1 MLTKSQIKLI
11 TSLKQKKFRT
21 QHQLFVVEG
30 IKVVQEFL
38 NSGYELDAI
47 FAVDDRFSQYE
58 KKLTKIDSK
67 ELAKISGFS
76 TPNKVLAIFKIPI
89 PLAVNWSGLVVALD
103 GINDPGNLGTIIR
116 LCDWFG
122 IENLV
127 CSEDTVDC
135 YNPKV
140 VQASMGSHTRVNI
153 TYVDLK
159 SALPVASNCMGTFM
173 DGDSI
178 YEQNLPKTGVIVLGN
193 EANGISEDIENL
205 MHTRLSI
212 PRFGTVKQT
221 ESLNVA
227 NAAAIILSEFKR
239 NLLKGKIDK

>member
-11 TSLKQKKFRT
+11 TSLKQKKFRI

-30 IKVVQEFL
+30 VKVVQEFL
-38 NSGYELDAI
+38 NSNYELEAI
-47 FAVDDRFSQYE
+47 FAVEDRYSQYNQ
-58 KKLTKIDSK
+58 KFTLVDSK

-76 TPNKVLAIFKIPI
+76 TPNKVLATFKIPSLI
-89 PLAVNWSGLVVALD
+89 NVNWSSLTVALD

-122 IENLV
+122 IEDLI
-127 CSEDTVDC
+127 CSEDTVNC

-159 SALPVASNCMGTFM
+159 KTLSTVSNCMGTFM
-173 DGDSI
+173 DGISI
-178 YEQNLPKTGVIVLGN
+178 YNQTLPKTGVIVLGN
-193 EANGISEDIENL
+193 EANGISENIESL
-205 MHTRLSI
+205 IDLRLSI
-212 PRFGTVKQT
+212 PRFGKLKQT

-227 NAAAIILSEFKR
+227 NAAAIVLSEFKR
-239 NLLKGKIDK
+239 NLTET

>member
-30 IKVVQEFL
+30 IKVVEEFL
-38 NSGYELDAI
+38 NSDYELDAI
-47 FAVDDRFSQYE
+47 FSIDDRFSQYNQ
-58 KKLTKIDSK
+58 KLTKVDSK

-76 TPNKVLAIFKIPI
+76 TPNKVLATFKISTPI
-89 PLAVNWSGLVVALD
+89 AVDWSGLVVALD
-103 GINDPGNLGTIIR
+103 DINDPGNLGTIIR

-127 CSEDTVDC
+127 CSEATVDC

-159 SALPVASNCMGTFM
+159 NTLSAASNCMGTFM

-178 YEQNLPKTGVIVLGN
+178 YEQHLPNTGVIVLGN
-193 EANGISEDIENL
+193 EANGISEDVEAL
-205 MHTRLSI
+205 VKTRLSI

-239 NLLKGKIDK
+239 NSTEK

>member
-11 TSLKQKKFRT
+11 TSLKQKKFRI

-30 IKVVQEFL
+30 VKVVQEFL
-38 NSGYELDAI
+38 NSNYELVAI
-47 FAVDDRFSQYE
+47 FAVEDRYSQYNQ
-58 KKLTKIDSK
+58 KFTLVDSK

-76 TPNKVLAIFKIPI
+76 TPNKVLATFKIPS
-89 PLAVNWSGLVVALD
+89 PLTVNWSFLTVALD

-122 IENLV
+122 IEDLV

-159 SALPVASNCMGTFM
+159 KTLSTVSNCMGTFM
-173 DGDSI
+173 DGISI
-178 YEQNLPKTGVIVLGN
+178 YNQTLPKTGVIVLGN
-193 EANGISEDIENL
+193 EANGISEDIESL
-205 MHTRLSI
+205 IDLRLSI
-212 PRFGTVKQT
+212 PRFGKLKQT

-227 NAAAIILSEFKR
+227 NAAAIVLSEFKR
-239 NLLKGKIDK
+239 NLTET

>member
-11 TSLKQKKFRT
+11 TSLKQKKFRL
-21 QHQLFVVEG
+21 QHQMFVVEG
-30 IKVVQEFL
+30 IKVVEEFL
-38 NSGYELDAI
+38 NSDYELDAI
-47 FAVDDRFSQYE
+47 FAVDDRFSQYNQ
-58 KKLTKIDSK
+58 KVIKVDSK
-67 ELAKISGFS
+67 DLAKLSGFS
-76 TPNKVLAIFKIPI
+76 SPNKVLATFKIPS
-89 PLAVNWSGLVVALD
+89 PHAVNWSDLVVALD
-103 GINDPGNLGTIIR
+103 DINDPGNLGTIIR

-127 CSEDTVDC
+127 CSKATVDC

-159 SALPVASNCMGTFM
+159 KVLPLVSNCMGAFM
-173 DGDSI
+173 DGSSI
-178 YEQNLPKTGVIVLGN
+178 YEQNLPESGVIVLGN
-193 EANGISEDIENL
+193 EANGISEDVEAL
-205 MHTRLSI
+205 VKSRLSI
-212 PRFGTVKQT
+212 PRFGTIKQT

-239 NLLKGKIDK
+239 NSTER

>member
-1 MLTKSQIKLI
+1 M
-11 TSLKQKKFRT
+11 KQKKFRM

-30 IKVVQEFL
+30 IKVVEEFL
-38 NSGYELDAI
+38 KSDYELDAI
-47 FAVDDRFSQYE
+47 FAVDDRFSHYKQ
-58 KKLTKIDSK
+58 KFTKVNSK

-76 TPNKVLAIFKIPI
+76 TPNAVLATFKIPI
-89 PLAVNWSGLVVALD
+89 PLEVDWSSLVVALD
-103 GINDPGNLGTIIR
+103 GINDPGNIGTIIR

-153 TYVDLK
+153 SYFDLK
-159 SALPVASNCMGTFM
+159 KNLPATSNCMGTFM
-173 DGDSI
+173 DGESI
-178 YEQNLPKTGVIVLGN
+178 YEQNLPKTAVIVLGN
-193 EANGISEDIENL
+193 ESNGISEELEDL
-205 MHTRLSI
+205 MRVRLSI
-212 PRFGTVKQT
+212 PRFGKLQQT

-239 NLLKGKIDK
+239 DSIER